1 MRVGRLGPL
10 MRPPPPS
17 QLCFDTQ
24 RKVELKR
31 AEEGAMWI
39 HHDQMHRAHNRY
51 AVSRRHAAH
60 MEAVKAEDLYLNRV
74 HQLPTY
80 VRSLYRFQREF
91 PEWNEGVLATM
102 KSWST
107 KVRPCAWGGVL
118 RHAPGGSPARP
129 GCDKRQF
136 TRAAQAD
143 PENAIMGE
151 LDESMSK
158 ALASEPETN
167 PLDELI
173 SPSMLPGVEEKSDF
187 ALEQILGVDMLQEA
201 EDSLPVGEGA
211 GDDPL
216 ELRSA
221 QDGMNPR

>member
-1 MRVGRLGPL
+1 
-10 MRPPPPS
+10 
-17 QLCFDTQ
+17 
-24 RKVELKR
+24 
-31 AEEGAMWI
+31 
-39 HHDQMHRAHNRY
+39 
-51 AVSRRHAAH
+51 
-60 MEAVKAEDLYLNRV
+60 
-74 HQLPTY
+74 
-80 VRSLYRFQREF
+80 
-91 PEWNEGVLATM
+91 
-102 KSWST
+102 
-107 KVRPCAWGGVL
+107 
-118 RHAPGGSPARP
+118 
-129 GCDKRQF
+129 
-136 TRAAQAD
+136 
-143 PENAIMGE
+143 MGE